1 MAGRGTTLVIQGKIH
16 TILDPVPT
24 PGPLSLTRSRVY
36 QAMTDDGVLVQVTT
50 EQAEA
55 HRADPREL
63 EEYETRAVM
72 GVPRRLKSLTVVP
85 HRQVGPD
92 MICTVIH
99 SDHPRYPVGG
109 YDIAVS
115 IKELWAA
122 PALRPRA

>member
-1 MAGRGTTLVIQGKIH
+1 MIGRGTTLVIEGKLH
-16 TILDPVPT
+16 TLLDPVPT
-24 PGPLSLTRSRVY
+24 PDRPPLRPSRLFMARV
-36 QAMTDDGVLVQVTT
+36 DDGDLVQVTT

>member
-1 MAGRGTTLVIQGKIH
+1 MIGRGTTLVLEGRIH

-24 PGPLSLTRSRVY
+24 PGRPSLSPTREFTARV
-36 QAMTDDGVLVQVTT
+36 DDGDLVHVTT
-50 EQAEA
+50 DQVEA

-63 EEYETRAVM
+63 EEHETRAVM

-92 MICTVIH
+92 MVCTVIH
-99 SDHPRYPVGG
+99 SDNPRYPVGG

-115 IKELWAA
+115 IEELWAS
-122 PALRPRA
+122 PALRART